1 MRVHDDTSGIRPF
14 IALQSIY
21 QKPAPDHVSHVTYG
35 TQVLSCIGCG
45 RGRPVTELPT
55 IGRARSLQVRPLPTM
70 FLRPRSE
77 RQQKQGE
84 DTMRGVVFTGERGLE
99 LMQFSDPTPDAHE
112 VVIEMKASG
121 MCGSDLHQYRRPKGQ
136 TQASGIPMREG
147 PVIAGH
153 EPCGV
158 VVAVGS
164 AVGAREAHIGQRV
177 MVHHYQGC
185 TQCNHCRS
193 GWQQLCQE
201 VPVKVYGNNAHGG
214 HAHYLKV
221 PANTLVPLPDELS
234 FSAGAAIACGS
245 GTAYSALRRMNLS
258 GNDTLAV
265 FGQGPVGLAATQY
278 AKAMGARVIALDI
291 SAQRLERAKAFGADA
306 VINPGSND
314 PVTAIKDLT
323 HGRYADLTLDTS
335 SNADARLNAIRST
348 KVWGTM
354 CFVGEGGDVHID
366 VSPHLLRRQLT
377 LVASWTFSNIIQAD
391 CARFSVERGID
402 VDKLFT
408 HRWRLD
414 QAEEAYKLF
423 DKQVDGKGV
432 FLM

>member
-1 MRVHDDTSGIRPF
+1 
-14 IALQSIY
+14 
-21 QKPAPDHVSHVTYG
+21 
-35 TQVLSCIGCG
+35 
-45 RGRPVTELPT
+45 
-55 IGRARSLQVRPLPTM
+55 
-70 FLRPRSE
+70 
-77 RQQKQGE
+77 
-84 DTMRGVVFTGERGLE
+84 MRGVVFNGERELE
-99 LMQFSDPTPDAHE
+99 LMQFADPTPDAHD

-136 TQASGIPMREG
+136 AQASGVPMREG

-164 AVGAREAHIGQRV
+164 AVEAREARVGQRV

-185 TQCNHCRS
+185 TQCTHCKS

-214 HAHYLKV
+214 HAEYMAV
-221 PANTLVPLPDELS
+221 PADTLVPLRDELS
-234 FSAGAAIACGS
+234 FAAGAAIACGS
-245 GTAYSALRRMNLS
+245 GTAYGALRRMNT
-258 GNDTLAV
+258 GGRDTIAI
-265 FGQGPVGLAATQY
+265 FGQGPVGLAATQF

-291 SAQRLERAKAFGADA
+291 NPQRLARAKEFGADEL
-306 VINPGSND
+306 VDPGSND
-314 PVTAIKDLT
+314 PVAAIKDLT
-323 HGRYADLTLDTS
+323 HGRYADLSLDTS
-335 SNADARLNAIRST
+335 SNPEARANAIRST

-366 VSPHLLRRQLT
+366 VSPHLLRRHMT
-377 LVASWTFSNIIQAD
+377 LVASWTFSNTIQAE
-391 CARFSVERGID
+391 CADFCVERKVD
-402 VDKLFT
+402 VDRLFT

-423 DKQVDGKGV
+423 DKQSDGKGV
-432 FLM
+432 FLI